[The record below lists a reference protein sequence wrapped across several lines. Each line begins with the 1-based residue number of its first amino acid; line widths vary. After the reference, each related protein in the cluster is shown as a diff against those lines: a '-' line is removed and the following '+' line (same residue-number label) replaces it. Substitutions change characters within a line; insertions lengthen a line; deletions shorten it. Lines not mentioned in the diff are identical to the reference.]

1 MDRTTRRGGPGG
13 CDLDRTTSGRGAGR
27 VADPV
32 PGGISWLQTTLFHRR
47 FPLPDYMLKKI
58 FAKLRETISPSRSA
72 KPAAGGN
79 PVSPSKPHG
88 TAPRPEARQGAGHPA
103 KNPPERSHDHSREA
117 RPAREGRARRDE
129 PAGTG
134 GYRQGPRR
142 DDHGGRGGGPR
153 MAGGRTGR
161 GPQERPTIDKT
172 FDHPRTADVKP
183 ATPVE
188 IPKMDT
194 AFTAL
199 GLSDA
204 LAFGV
209 QEMGYIAPTPIQA
222 QAIPVVLK
230 GGDVIGS
237 AQTGTGK
244 TAAFA
249 LPIIQRLGGHGK
261 LRCLILEPT
270 RELAL
275 QVEEAFQ
282 KFAKFTDLRVTI
294 VYGGVGYGKQTDDLR
309 RGMDILAATPGRLL
323 DHLEQGN
330 CSLDQIEILV
340 LDEVDRML
348 DMGFLPDVRRIVQ
361 KCPKIRQTL
370 FFTATLPPELEQ
382 LAGWALHNPV
392 KVEIGRQRSPAETVS
407 HAFYPVVAS
416 QKFDLLQLLLEQ
428 TEFKSVLIFSRT
440 RMGADRIAHRL
451 LSKGHTVGV
460 MHSDRNQRERI
471 EALDGFKS
479 GRYEVLVATD
489 IAARGLDIA
498 GVSHVINYDVP
509 ENAEDYVHRI
519 GRTGRASKSGDAFTL
534 VTEEDVRDA
543 RSIERYMGL
552 AVERKKIEGFPY
564 IYSALFDEK
573 ALAETAAATAKPTS
587 RLHRGVRR

>member
-1 MDRTTRRGGPGG
+1 
-13 CDLDRTTSGRGAGR
+13 
-27 VADPV
+27 
-32 PGGISWLQTTLFHRR
+32 
-47 FPLPDYMLKKI
+47 MLKKI
-58 FAKLRETISPSRSA
+58 FAKLRDSIAPSRPKSA
-72 KPAAGGN
+72 SASGKAVSHSKSHASSSRGEARHGHGGKSAGRTQGQRSESREPRESEGRGRNGAHGGHERGRSHSGEGRHGRGRGRGHESRPRKDDAYEHPRREPTKPAV
-79 PVSPSKPHG
+79 PV
-88 TAPRPEARQGAGHPA
+88 
-103 KNPPERSHDHSREA
+103 D
-117 RPAREGRARRDE
+117 
-129 PAGTG
+129 
-134 GYRQGPRR
+134 
-142 DDHGGRGGGPR
+142 
-153 MAGGRTGR
+153 
-161 GPQERPTIDKT
+161 
-172 FDHPRTADVKP
+172 
-183 ATPVE
+183 
-188 IPKMDT
+188 IPKMET
-194 AFTAL
+194 AFSQL

-204 LAFGV
+204 LAFAV
-209 QEMGYIAPTPIQA
+209 QEMGYVEPTPIQK
-222 QAIPVVLK
+222 QAIPIVLQ

-249 LPIIQRLGGHGK
+249 LPIIQRLGGHGP

-330 CSLDQIEILV
+330 CSLDQIDILV

-361 KCPKIRQTL
+361 KCPKARQTL

-416 QKFDLLQLLLEQ
+416 QKFELLQLLLEK

-440 RMGADRIAHRL
+440 RMGADRIAHKLQR
-451 LSKGHTVGV
+451 SGHTVGV
-460 MHSDRNQRERI
+460 MHSDRSQRERI

-519 GRTGRASKSGDAFTL
+519 GRTGRAQNTGDAFTL

-543 RSIERYMGL
+543 RSIERYMGVG
-552 AVERKKIEGFPY
+552 VERKKVEGFPY

-573 ALAETAAATAKPTS
+573 ALAETAAAATKPAS
-587 RLHRGVRR
+587 RLHRGLRR

>member
-1 MDRTTRRGGPGG
+1 
-13 CDLDRTTSGRGAGR
+13 
-27 VADPV
+27 
-32 PGGISWLQTTLFHRR
+32 
-47 FPLPDYMLKKI
+47 MLKKI
-58 FAKLRETISPSRSA
+58 LAKLRATMSPAKAAHPAPASGGKSA
-72 KPAAGGN
+72 SSTKPQ
-79 PVSPSKPHG
+79 SH
-88 TAPRPEARQGAGHPA
+88 PRPERGGGSRPHQGS
-103 KNPPERSHDHSREA
+103 SHASGGQDSR
-117 RPAREGRARRDE
+117 
-129 PAGTG
+129 
-134 GYRQGPRR
+134 PRR
-142 DDHGGRGGGPR
+142 DDRGPRQEHGPRSDGDGRGGRSGGQGGHSHSSGHSHGSSSAGGRGGLHSRSSGGHAGPR
-153 MAGGRTGR
+153 GER
-161 GPQERPTIDKT
+161 ERPMIDKT
-172 FDHPRTADVKP
+172 FDHPRSAPVKP
-183 ATPVE
+183 AVKVD

-194 AFTAL
+194 EFTKL
-199 GLSDA
+199 GLSDE
-204 LAFGV
+204 LAFAV
-209 QEMGYIAPTPIQA
+209 QEMGYVTPTPIQT

-249 LPIIQRLGGHGK
+249 LPIIQRLGTHGK

-282 KFAKFTDLRVTI
+282 KFAKFTDLNVTI
-294 VYGGVGYGKQTDDLR
+294 VYGGVGYGKQLEDLK

-323 DHLEQGN
+323 DHMEQGN
-330 CSLDQIEILV
+330 VSLKDVDILV

-348 DMGFLPDVRRIVQ
+348 DMGFLPDVKRIVQ
-361 KCPKIRQTL
+361 KTPASRQTL
-370 FFTATLPPELEQ
+370 FFTATLPPEIAS
-382 LAGWALHNPV
+382 LASWALRDPV

-428 TEFKSVLIFSRT
+428 TEFKSLLIFSRT

-451 LSKGHTVGV
+451 QAKGHTVAV
-460 MHSDRNQRERI
+460 MHSDRSQRERI

-479 GRYEVLVATD
+479 GKFEVLVATD

-498 GVSHVINYDVP
+498 GVSHVVNYDVP

-519 GRTGRASKSGDAFTL
+519 GRTGRAHNTGDAFTL
-534 VTEEDVRDA
+534 VTEDDVRDA
-543 RSIERYMGL
+543 RSIERYMGM

-573 ALAETAAATAKPTS
+573 ALADEVAATAKPTS
-587 RLHRGVRR
+587 RLHRGARR

>member
-1 MDRTTRRGGPGG
+1 M
-13 CDLDRTTSGRGAGR
+13 TSK
-27 VADPV
+27 VANAMESREAFV
-32 PGGISWLQTTLFHRR
+32 LQ
-47 FPLPDYMLKKI
+47 PDSMLRKLI
-58 FAKLRETISPSRSA
+58 AKLRGTIAPKSEPKHA
-72 KPAAGGN
+72 PAPAPEKPLRPRGHSGEPRAHQAHKAHDGKGL
-79 PVSPSKPHG
+79 KHEG
-88 TAPRPEARQGAGHPA
+88 PRP
-103 KNPPERSHDHSREA
+103 
-117 RPAREGRARRDE
+117 
-129 PAGTG
+129 TG
-134 GYRQGPRR
+134 GQSSG
-142 DDHGGRGGGPR
+142 GGRGGPRGGSRSSRPYEGPSR
-153 MAGGRTGR
+153 DSSLDRRRSHDSDSRHA
-161 GPQERPTIDKT
+161 RPRPAARDD
-172 FDHPRTADVKP
+172 FEHPRREPIKP
-183 ATPVE
+183 AIPIDV
-188 IPKMDT
+188 PKMDT
-194 AFTAL
+194 AFSKL

-204 LAFGV
+204 LAFAV
-209 QEMGYIAPTPIQA
+209 QEMGYLEPTPIQA
-222 QAIPVVLK
+222 QAIPVVLA

-249 LPIIQRLGGHGK
+249 LPIIQRLGGHGP

-275 QVEEAFQ
+275 QVEEAFH

-330 CSLDQIEILV
+330 CSLAEIDILV

-361 KCPKIRQTL
+361 KCKAKRQTL
-370 FFTATLPPELEQ
+370 FFTATLPPEIEQ
-382 LAGWALHNPV
+382 LASWALTNPT
-392 KVEIGRQRSPAETVS
+392 KVEIGRQRSAAATVS

-416 QKFDLLQLLLEQ
+416 QKFDLLQLLLKE
-428 TEFKSVLIFSRT
+428 TDTKSVIIFCRT
-440 RMGADRIAHRL
+440 RMGADRIASRL
-451 LSKGHTVGV
+451 KTSGQTVGV
-460 MHSDRNQRERI
+460 LHSDRSQRERV

-479 GRYEVLVATD
+479 GRFEFLVATD

-519 GRTGRASKSGDAFTL
+519 GRTGRAQATGDAFTL
-534 VTEEDVRDA
+534 VTEDDVRDA
-543 RSIERYMGL
+543 RSIERFIG
-552 AVERKKIEGFPY
+552 APIERKKLAGFPY

-573 ALAETAAATAKPTS
+573 ALADAQPKPAS
-587 RLHRGVRR
+587 RLHRGARR

>member
-1 MDRTTRRGGPGG
+1 
-13 CDLDRTTSGRGAGR
+13 
-27 VADPV
+27 
-32 PGGISWLQTTLFHRR
+32 
-47 FPLPDYMLKKI
+47 MLKKI
-58 FAKLRETISPSRSA
+58 LSKLRQTIAPSRPSQPAPAASA
-72 KPAAGGN
+72 KPA
-79 PVSPSKPHG
+79 SPAKPQS
-88 TAPRPEARQGAGHPA
+88 APRPDR
-103 KNPPERSHDHSREA
+103 
-117 RPAREGRARRDE
+117 
-129 PAGTG
+129 
-134 GYRQGPRR
+134 GPRPSHGGPSAHPSGGHEPR
-142 DDHGGRGGGPR
+142 APREDRGPRSEAGGRGSGRGGPSGGRDSGPAQGGRSFQSRSGVGGHGGPR
-153 MAGGRTGR
+153 GER
-161 GPQERPTIDKT
+161 ERPMIDKT
-172 FDHPRTADVKP
+172 FDHPRTADIKP
-183 ATPVE
+183 AVPVDV
-188 IPKMDT
+188 PKMDT
-194 AFTAL
+194 EFTKL
-199 GLSDA
+199 GLCDA
-204 LAFGV
+204 LAYAV
-209 QEMGYIAPTPIQA
+209 QEMGYVTPTPIQL

-249 LPIIQRLGGHGK
+249 LPIIQRLAGHGK

-330 CSLDQIEILV
+330 CSLKDIDILV

-348 DMGFLPDVRRIVQ
+348 DMGFLPDVKRIVQ
-361 KCPKIRQTL
+361 KTPATRQTL
-370 FFTATLPPELEQ
+370 FFTATVPPEIAS
-382 LAGWALHNPV
+382 LASWALRDPV

-416 QKFDLLQLLLEQ
+416 QKFELLQLLLEQ
-428 TEFKSVLIFSRT
+428 TDFKSVLIFSRT

-451 LSKGHTVGV
+451 QGKGHTVGV
-460 MHSDRNQRERI
+460 MHSDRSQRERI

-479 GRYEVLVATD
+479 GKFEVLVATD

-498 GVSHVINYDVP
+498 GVSHVVNYDVP

-519 GRTGRASKSGDAFTL
+519 GRTGRAHHTGDAFTL
-534 VTEEDVRDA
+534 VTEDDVRDA

-573 ALAETAAATAKPTS
+573 ALAETVAAAVKPTS
-587 RLHRGVRR
+587 RLHRGMRR

>member
-1 MDRTTRRGGPGG
+1 M
-13 CDLDRTTSGRGAGR
+13 
-27 VADPV
+27 
-32 PGGISWLQTTLFHRR
+32 F
-47 FPLPDYMLKKI
+47 KKI
-58 FAKLRETISPSRSA
+58 FAKLRNTFAPSPSTPKPAPTSSGSAASA
-72 KPAAGGN
+72 KPAS
-79 PVSPSKPHG
+79 VKP
-88 TAPRPEARQGAGHPA
+88 E
-103 KNPPERSHDHSREA
+103 
-117 RPAREGRARRDE
+117 
-129 PAGTG
+129 
-134 GYRQGPRR
+134 PRR
-142 DDHGGRGGGPR
+142 ESG
-153 MAGGRTGR
+153 AGGRTGR
-161 GPQERPTIDKT
+161 GGDHGARPRGGRRDEAVGGGDDRPRREPYGEPRRGESDGRGGQGGRGSFQGRRNDRGGRGGPGGGRGGFSPTERPRKDDT
-172 FDHPRTADVKP
+172 FDHPRSAPVKP
-183 ATPVE
+183 LVPVDV
-188 IPKMDT
+188 PKMDT

-209 QEMGYIAPTPIQA
+209 QEMGYLEPTPIQKG
-222 QAIPVVLK
+222 AIPIVLQ

-249 LPIIQRLGGHGK
+249 LPIIQRLGTHGA

-275 QVEEAFQ
+275 QVEEAFH

-294 VYGGVGYGKQTDDLR
+294 VYGGVGYGKQVEDLR

-330 CSLDQIEILV
+330 CSLDNIDILV

-348 DMGFLPDVRRIVQ
+348 DMGFLPDVKRIVQ
-361 KCPKIRQTL
+361 KCPKNRQTL

-382 LAGWALHNPV
+382 LASWALNNPV

-416 QKFDLLQLLLEQ
+416 QKFDLLNLLLER
-428 TEFKSVLIFSRT
+428 TEFKSVIIFSRT

-451 LSKGHTVGV
+451 QGSGHTVAV
-460 MHSDRNQRERI
+460 LHSDRSQRERI

-479 GRYEVLVATD
+479 GKFEVLVATD

-519 GRTGRASKSGDAFTL
+519 GRTGRAQSTGDAFTL

-573 ALAETAAATAKPTS
+573 ALADVAAAASKPTS
-587 RLHRGVRR
+587 RLHRGVRRG